1 MFEKITVT
9 AKKYNDKESLKS
21 FFDKIIFNND
31 DFLVLTSKNFK
42 YIKNGKERVK
52 KDRADLIIFKKKWF
66 NAFVFYKDN
75 EKQKFYFNITSPAK
89 IEKDTIDYVDMDID
103 LVLSSD
109 LEVLEILDLK
119 EFEINKT
126 EYTYTDFF
134 IKKSLE
140 AVEQVKS
147 LKYNKSFLDLID
159 MVL

>member
-1 MFEKITVT
+1 
-9 AKKYNDKESLKS
+9 
-21 FFDKIIFNND
+21 
-31 DFLVLTSKNFK
+31 
-42 YIKNGKERVK
+42 
-52 KDRADLIIFKKKWF
+52 
-66 NAFVFYKDN
+66 
-75 EKQKFYFNITSPAK
+75 
-89 IEKDTIDYVDMDID
+89 MDID